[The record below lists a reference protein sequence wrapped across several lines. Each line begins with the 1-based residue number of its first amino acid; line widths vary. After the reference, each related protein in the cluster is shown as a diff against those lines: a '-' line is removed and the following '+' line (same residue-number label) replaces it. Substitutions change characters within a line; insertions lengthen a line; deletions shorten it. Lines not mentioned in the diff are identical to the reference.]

1 MPGRFLKIDFEILQI
16 KELSSSDKLI
26 FAFLVNGAGLNDG
39 KSVTVSIKNIENTL
53 GIPRRTIAR
62 SLEHLEQENLIER
75 EVKKGQFSCYKIKD
89 SEERATAH
97 LCQNGTTNLCQNGTT
112 PMPKWH
118 TPCAKMAQPYTL
130 YKKNIKRNIKE
141 DGDNSF
147 CPSYDSELFKQK
159 AIGNLTYTPRNK
171 N

>member
-26 FAFLVNGAGLNDG
+26 FAFLVNGARLNDG
-39 KSVTVSIKNIENTL
+39 KSVTVSTKNIENTL

-89 SEERATAH
+89 SEESSEERATAH
-97 LCQNGTTNLCQNGTT
+97 LCQNGTT

-118 TPCAKMAQPYTL
+118 NPCAKMAQPYTL

-159 AIGNLTYTPRNK
+159 AIENLTYTPRNK